1 MPKDSIEIVLTVQE
15 ARQDDID
22 RGIVRIENEFL
33 KKLGLQQ
40 GDFVEIEGDKKTVAI
55 AGRAY
60 PADLGL
66 GTIRMDPSIRKNT
79 GTSISEKVTIRAI
92 EVKPAKK
99 ITIAPYQK
107 GMRIQAP
114 SKIFLRALIG
124 RPVSKG
130 DIISPATNSRV
141 RRIRGYDPLED
152 ITDILGAAM
161 SGGLPFMSGL
171 KFVVVNTNPKGSVL
185 VTEETQ
191 LELKPEAVEITEEH
205 IPDVSYEDIG
215 GLKEEVEKVR
225 EMIEIPLKRPE
236 LFDRLGIQPPKGVL
250 LYGPPGTGKTLLA
263 KAVASESQASFHLIN
278 GPEIM
283 SKFVGD
289 AEKKIRA
296 IFDEAEKN
304 APAIIFIDEIDAIA
318 PKREE
323 SYGEVERRVVAQLLT
338 LMDGMKGRGKVIVI
352 AATNRQDALDPA
364 LRRGGRFDREI
375 EIGVPNYEGRL
386 QVLKIHT
393 RNMPISGDVELEDLA
408 RVTHGFVGA
417 DLEAL
422 CKEAAMNVIR
432 RLALKHSLKDD
443 TPLSEEIMK
452 KLIVNKKDFTDAFRN
467 VTPSAMREILI
478 ETPNVPWSRIG
489 GLNLVKQQLQESVEW
504 PIKNPEM
511 FKRMGIRSPKGILLY
526 GPPGT
531 GKTLLAKAVATES
544 EANFISVKG
553 PELLNKYVGESE
565 KAVREIFKKAKQV
578 APSVIF
584 FDEIDAIA
592 SVRGGGNDGGAK
604 AREGVVNQILTELD
618 GIEDLSEVVI
628 LAATNRPELVDPA
641 LLRPGRFDRHLL
653 VTPPNKDAIQEIL
666 KIHTKDV
673 PLVNK
678 DVLLKYLKNKLNGY
692 SGADIEAVVREAAM
706 LALRED
712 NKADKVKKKHFIE
725 ALTKVKPSLS
735 KIEVMAYKDAIKE
748 AESKAGPAYLG

>member
-1 MPKDSIEIVLTVQE
+1 MPKDSMEIILTVQE

-79 GTSISEKVTIRAI
+79 GTSISEKVKIRAI
-92 EVKPAKK
+92 DVIPAKK

-114 SKIFLRALIG
+114 SKIFLKALMG

-130 DIISPATNSRV
+130 DIVSPTTQSRI
-141 RRIRGYDPLED
+141 RRIRGYDPLLELN
-152 ITDILGAAM
+152 DILGAAM
-161 SGGLPFMSGL
+161 NGGLPFMAGL
-171 KFVVVNTNPKGSVL
+171 KFVVVKTNPKGAVL
-185 VTEETQ
+185 VTEDTE
-191 LELKPEAVEITEEH
+191 LELKPEAVEISEEQ

-215 GLKEEVEKVR
+215 GLKDEVEKVR

-289 AEKKIRA
+289 AEKKIRT

-393 RNMPISGDVELEDLA
+393 RNMPLTKDVNLEELA
-408 RVTHGFVGA
+408 RSTHGFVGA

-443 TPLSEEIMK
+443 TPLSEELMK
-452 KLIVNKKDFTDAFRN
+452 KLIVNKKDFVDAFKN

-489 GLNLVKQQLQESVEW
+489 GLTEVKQQLQESVEW

-511 FKRMGIRSPKGILLY
+511 FKRMGIRAPKGVLLY

-592 SVRGGGNDGGAK
+592 SVRGGGSDGGAK

-653 VTPPNKDAIQEIL
+653 VTPPNKTAIQEIL

-673 PLVNK
+673 PIAN
-678 DVLLKYLKNKLNGY
+678 DVTLKYLTEKLIGY

-706 LALRED
+706 LALREN
-712 NKADKVKKKHFIE
+712 NKADKVKKKHFTE
-725 ALTKVKPSLS
+725 ALSKVRPSLS
-735 KIEVMAYKDAIKE
+735 KIEVNAYKTAIQE
-748 AESKAGPAYLG
+748 AEGRVGPAYLG

>member
-1 MPKDSIEIVLTVQE
+1 MPKDSIEIILTVQE

-79 GTSISEKVTIRAI
+79 GTSISEKVKIRAI
-92 EVKPAKK
+92 DVTPAKK

-114 SKIFLRALIG
+114 SKIFLKALMG

-130 DIISPATNSRV
+130 DIVSPTTQSRI
-141 RRIRGYDPLED
+141 RRIRGYDPLLELN
-152 ITDILGAAM
+152 DILGAAM
-161 SGGLPFMSGL
+161 SGGLPFMAGL
-171 KFVVVNTNPKGSVL
+171 KFVVVKTNPKGAVL
-185 VTEETQ
+185 VTEDTE
-191 LELKPEAVEITEEH
+191 LELKPEAVEISEEH

-215 GLKEEVEKVR
+215 GLKDEVEKVR

-289 AEKKIRA
+289 AEKKIRS

-375 EIGVPNYEGRL
+375 EIGVPNYDGRL

-393 RNMPISGDVELEDLA
+393 RNMPLTKDVNLAELA
-408 RVTHGFVGA
+408 RSTHGFVGA

-452 KLIVNKKDFTDAFRN
+452 KLIVNKKDFVDAFKN

-489 GLNLVKQQLQESVEW
+489 GLTEVKQQLQESVEW

-511 FKRMGIRSPKGILLY
+511 FKRMGIRAPKGVLLY

-584 FDEIDAIA
+584 FDEIDAMA
-592 SVRGGGNDGGAK
+592 SIRGGGSDGGAK

-618 GIEDLSEVVI
+618 GVEDLSEVVI

-653 VTPPNKDAIQEIL
+653 VTPPNKTAIHEIL

-673 PLVNK
+673 PLTK
-678 DVLLKYLKNKLNGY
+678 DVTFKYLTDKLIGY

-706 LALRED
+706 LALREN
-712 NKADKVKKKHFIE
+712 NKADKVKKKHFTE
-725 ALTKVKPSLS
+725 ALSKIKPSLS
-735 KIEVMAYKDAIKE
+735 KIEVNAYKNAIQE
-748 AESKAGPAYLG
+748 AEGRVGPAYLG

>member
-1 MPKDSIEIVLTVQE
+1 MPKDSIEVILTVQE

-79 GTSISEKVTIRAI
+79 GTSISEKVTIRPI

-130 DIISPATNSRV
+130 DIISPATQSRV

-185 VTEETQ
+185 VTEETH

-289 AEKKIRA
+289 AEKRIRA

-393 RNMPISGDVELEDLA
+393 RNMPLSRDVKLEDLA

-443 TPLSEEIMK
+443 SPLSEEIMK

-467 VTPSAMREILI
+467 VTPSAMREVLI

-489 GLNLVKQQLQESVEW
+489 GLTEVKQQLQESVEW

-511 FKRMGIRSPKGILLY
+511 FKRMGIRSPKGVLLY

-592 SVRGGGNDGGAK
+592 SIRGGGSDGGAK

-653 VTPPNKDAIQEIL
+653 VTPPDKEAVREIL

-673 PLVNK
+673 PLTK
-678 DVLLKYLKNKLNGY
+678 DVTLKYLTNKLNGY

-712 NKADKVKKKHFIE
+712 NKANKVKKKHFTVAIS
-725 ALTKVKPSLS
+725 KVKPSLS
-735 KIEVMAYKDAIKE
+735 KIEVNAYKNAIQE
-748 AESKAGPAYLG
+748 AEGRVGPAYLG

>member
-1 MPKDSIEIVLTVQE
+1 MPKDSIKVILTVQE

-33 KKLGLQQ
+33 NRLGLQQ

-66 GTIRMDPSIRKNT
+66 GTIRMDPSMRKNT
-79 GTSISEKVTIRAI
+79 GTSISEKVTIRPI

-114 SKIFLRALIG
+114 SNLFLRALIG

-130 DIISPATNSRV
+130 DIITPATHGRV

-161 SGGLPFMSGL
+161 RGGLPFMSGL

-185 VTEETQ
+185 VTEETH

-205 IPDVSYEDIG
+205 IPNVAYEDIG

-289 AEKKIRA
+289 AEKKIRE
-296 IFDEAEKN
+296 IFDDAEKN
-304 APAIIFIDEIDAIA
+304 APSIIFIDEIDAIA

-352 AATNRQDALDPA
+352 AATNRPDALDPA

-386 QVLKIHT
+386 QILKIHT
-393 RNMPISGDVELEDLA
+393 RNMPLTREVNIEKLA

-417 DLEAL
+417 DLETL

-443 TPLSEEIMK
+443 APISEELMK
-452 KLIVNKKDFTDAFRN
+452 KLIVSKKDFTDAFRN
-467 VTPSAMREILI
+467 VTPSAMREVLI
-478 ETPNVPWSRIG
+478 ETPNVPWSKIG
-489 GLNLVKQQLQESVEW
+489 GLTEVKQQLQESVEW

-511 FKRMGIRSPKGILLY
+511 FKRMGIRPPKGILLY

-565 KAVREIFKKAKQV
+565 KAIREIFKKAKQV

-584 FDEIDAIA
+584 FDELDAIA
-592 SVRGGGNDGGAK
+592 SIRGGGDGGSS
-604 AREGVVNQILTELD
+604 AREGTVNQILTELD

-628 LAATNRPELVDPA
+628 LAATNRPELIDPA

-653 VTPPNKDAIQEIL
+653 VTPPDKDAIREIL

-673 PLVNK
+673 PLTK
-678 DVLLKYLKNKLNGY
+678 DVTLKYLTNKLNGY
-692 SGADIEAVVREAAM
+692 SGADIESVVREAAM

-712 NKADKVKKKHFIE
+712 NKADKVKKKHFTE

-735 KIEVMAYKDAIKE
+735 KIEVNAYTNAIQE
-748 AESKAGPAYLG
+748 AEGRVGPAYLG

>member
-1 MPKDSIEIVLTVQE
+1 MPKDSIKVILTVQE

-33 KKLGLQQ
+33 NRLGLQQ

-66 GTIRMDPSIRKNT
+66 GTIRMDPSMRKNT
-79 GTSISEKVTIRAI
+79 GTSISEKVTIRPI

-114 SKIFLRALIG
+114 SNLFLRALIG

-130 DIISPATNSRV
+130 DIITPATHGRV

-161 SGGLPFMSGL
+161 RGGLPFMSGL

-185 VTEETQ
+185 VTEETH

-205 IPDVSYEDIG
+205 IPNVAYEDIG

-289 AEKKIRA
+289 AEKKIRE
-296 IFDEAEKN
+296 IFDDAEKN
-304 APAIIFIDEIDAIA
+304 APSIIFIDEIDAIA

-352 AATNRQDALDPA
+352 AATNRPDALDPA

-386 QVLKIHT
+386 QILKIHT
-393 RNMPISGDVELEDLA
+393 RNMPLTREVNIEKLA

-417 DLEAL
+417 DLETL

-443 TPLSEEIMK
+443 APISEELMK
-452 KLIVNKKDFTDAFRN
+452 KLIVSKKDFTDAFRN
-467 VTPSAMREILI
+467 VTPSAMREVLI
-478 ETPNVPWSRIG
+478 ETPNVPWSKIG
-489 GLNLVKQQLQESVEW
+489 GLTEVKQQLQESVEW

-511 FKRMGIRSPKGILLY
+511 FKRMGIRPPKGILLY

-565 KAVREIFKKAKQV
+565 KAIREIFKKAKQV

-584 FDEIDAIA
+584 FDELDAIA
-592 SVRGGGNDGGAK
+592 SIRGGGDGGSR
-604 AREGVVNQILTELD
+604 AREGTVNQILTELD

-628 LAATNRPELVDPA
+628 LAATNRPELIDPA

-653 VTPPNKDAIQEIL
+653 VTPPDKDAIREIL

-673 PLVNK
+673 PLTK
-678 DVLLKYLKNKLNGY
+678 DVTLKYLTNKLNGY
-692 SGADIEAVVREAAM
+692 SGADIESVVREAAM

-712 NKADKVKKKHFIE
+712 NKADKVKKKHFTE

-735 KIEVMAYKDAIKE
+735 KIEVNAYTNAIQE
-748 AESKAGPAYLG
+748 AEGRVGPAYLG

>member
-1 MPKDSIEIVLTVQE
+1 MPKDSKELVLTVQE

-66 GTIRMDPSIRKNT
+66 GTIRMDPSIRKNA
-79 GTSISEKVTIRAI
+79 GTSISEKVSLRAI
-92 EVKPAKK
+92 DIKPAKK

-114 SKIFLRALIG
+114 PKMFLKALVG

-130 DIISPATNSRV
+130 DIITPATHGRV
-141 RRIRGYDPLED
+141 RRIRGYVPLED
-152 ITDILGAAM
+152 LSDILGAAM
-161 SGGLPFMSGL
+161 SGGLPLMSGL
-171 KFVVVNTNPKGSVL
+171 KFVVVNTSPKGAVL
-185 VTEETQ
+185 VTDETQ
-191 LELKPEAVEITEEH
+191 LELKPEAVEITEDH
-205 IPDVSYEDIG
+205 VPDVSYEDIG

-289 AEKKIRA
+289 AEKKIRT
-296 IFDEAEKN
+296 IFDEAEN
-304 APAIIFIDEIDAIA
+304 NSPAIIFIDEIDAIA

-375 EIGVPNYEGRL
+375 EIGVPNYDGRL

-393 RNMPISGDVELEDLA
+393 RNMPLTNDVKLEELA

-443 TPLSEEIMK
+443 SPLDEEIMK
-452 KLIVNKKDFTDAFRN
+452 KLIVNQKDFEDAFRN
-467 VTPSAMREILI
+467 VSPSAMREILI
-478 ETPNVPWSRIG
+478 ETPNVPWNRIG
-489 GLNLVKQQLQESVEW
+489 GLNEIKQQLKEAVEW

-511 FKRMGIRSPKGILLY
+511 FKRMGIRAPKGVLLY

-565 KAVREIFKKAKQV
+565 KAVREIFRKAKQV
-578 APSVIF
+578 APSVVF
-584 FDEIDAIA
+584 FDEIDSIA
-592 SVRGGGNDGGAK
+592 AVRGGGGDGGTK

-618 GIEDLSEVVI
+618 GVEDLSEVVVI
-628 LAATNRPELVDPA
+628 AATNRPELVDPA

-653 VTPPNKDAIQEIL
+653 VRPPTKSAIQEIL

-673 PLVNK
+673 PLSK
-678 DVLLKYLKNKLNGY
+678 DITLKYLTEKLVGY
-692 SGADIEAVVREAAM
+692 SGADIEAIVREAAM
-706 LALRED
+706 LALREKSD
-712 NKADKVKKKHFIE
+712 AENVKKKHFTE
-725 ALTKVKPSLS
+725 ALSKIRPSLS
-735 KIEVMAYKDAIKE
+735 KIEVNAYKNAIRE
-748 AESKAGPAYLG
+748 AEGRVGPDYLG

>member
-1 MPKDSIEIVLTVQE
+1 MPKDSIKVILTVQE

-33 KKLGLQQ
+33 NRLGLQQ

-66 GTIRMDPSIRKNT
+66 GTIRMDPSMRKNT
-79 GTSISEKVTIRAI
+79 GTSISEKVTIRPI

-114 SKIFLRALIG
+114 PNLFLRALIG

-130 DIISPATNSRV
+130 DIITPATHGRV

-161 SGGLPFMSGL
+161 RGGLPFMSGL

-185 VTEETQ
+185 VTEETH

-205 IPDVSYEDIG
+205 IPNVAYEDIG

-289 AEKKIRA
+289 AEKKIRE
-296 IFDEAEKN
+296 IFDDAEKN
-304 APAIIFIDEIDAIA
+304 APSIIFIDEIDAIA

-352 AATNRQDALDPA
+352 AATNRPDALDPA

-386 QVLKIHT
+386 QILKIHT
-393 RNMPISGDVELEDLA
+393 RNMPLTREVNIEKLA

-417 DLEAL
+417 DLETL

-443 TPLSEEIMK
+443 APISEELMK
-452 KLIVNKKDFTDAFRN
+452 KLIVSKKDFTDAFRN
-467 VTPSAMREILI
+467 VTPSAMREVLI
-478 ETPNVPWSRIG
+478 ETPNVPWSKIG
-489 GLNLVKQQLQESVEW
+489 GLTEVKQQLQESVEW

-511 FKRMGIRSPKGILLY
+511 FKRMGIRPPKGILLY

-565 KAVREIFKKAKQV
+565 KAIREIFKKAKQV

-584 FDEIDAIA
+584 FDELDAIA
-592 SVRGGGNDGGAK
+592 SIRGGGDGGSS
-604 AREGVVNQILTELD
+604 AREGTVNQILTELD

-628 LAATNRPELVDPA
+628 LAATNRPELIDPA

-653 VTPPNKDAIQEIL
+653 VTPPDKDAIREIL

-673 PLVNK
+673 PLTK
-678 DVLLKYLKNKLNGY
+678 DVTLKYLTNKLNGY
-692 SGADIEAVVREAAM
+692 SGADIESVVREAAM

-712 NKADKVKKKHFIE
+712 NKADKVKKKHFTE

-735 KIEVMAYKDAIKE
+735 KIEVNAYTNAIQE
-748 AESKAGPAYLG
+748 AEGRVGPAYLG

>member
-1 MPKDSIEIVLTVQE
+1 MPKDSMEIILTVQE

-79 GTSISEKVTIRAI
+79 GTSISEKVKIRAI
-92 EVKPAKK
+92 DVIPAKK

-114 SKIFLRALIG
+114 SKIFLKALMG

-130 DIISPATNSRV
+130 DIVSPTTQSRI
-141 RRIRGYDPLED
+141 RRIRGYDPLLELN
-152 ITDILGAAM
+152 DILGAAM
-161 SGGLPFMSGL
+161 NGGLPFMAGL
-171 KFVVVNTNPKGSVL
+171 KFVVVKTNPKGAVL
-185 VTEETQ
+185 VTEDTE
-191 LELKPEAVEITEEH
+191 LELKPEAVEISEEQ

-215 GLKEEVEKVR
+215 GLKDEVEKVR

-289 AEKKIRA
+289 AEKKIRT

-393 RNMPISGDVELEDLA
+393 RNMPLTKDVNLEELA
-408 RVTHGFVGA
+408 RSTHGFVGA

-443 TPLSEEIMK
+443 TPLSEELMK
-452 KLIVNKKDFTDAFRN
+452 KLIVNKKDFVDAFKN

-489 GLNLVKQQLQESVEW
+489 GLTEVKQQLQESVEW

-511 FKRMGIRSPKGILLY
+511 FKRMGIRAPKGVLLY

-592 SVRGGGNDGGAK
+592 SVRGGGSDGGAK

-653 VTPPNKDAIQEIL
+653 VTPPNKTAIQEIL

-673 PLVNK
+673 PIAN
-678 DVLLKYLKNKLNGY
+678 DVTLKYLTEKLIGY

-706 LALRED
+706 LALREN
-712 NKADKVKKKHFIE
+712 NKADKVKKKHFTE
-725 ALTKVKPSLS
+725 ALSKVRPSLS
-735 KIEVMAYKDAIKE
+735 KIEVNAYKTAIRE
-748 AESKAGPAYLG
+748 AEGRVGPAYLG

>member
-1 MPKDSIEIVLTVQE
+1 MPKDSIKVILTVQE

-33 KKLGLQQ
+33 NRLGLQQ

-66 GTIRMDPSIRKNT
+66 GTIRMDPSLRKNT
-79 GTSISEKVTIRAI
+79 GTSISEKVTIRPI

-114 SKIFLRALIG
+114 PNLFLRALIG

-130 DIISPATNSRV
+130 DIITPATHGRV

-161 SGGLPFMSGL
+161 RGGLPFMSGL

-289 AEKKIRA
+289 AEKKIRE
-296 IFDEAEKN
+296 IFDDAEKN
-304 APAIIFIDEIDAIA
+304 APSIIFIDEIDAIA

-352 AATNRQDALDPA
+352 AATNRPDALDPA

-386 QVLKIHT
+386 QILKIHT
-393 RNMPISGDVELEDLA
+393 RNMPLTREVNIEKLA

-417 DLEAL
+417 DLETL

-443 TPLSEEIMK
+443 APISEELMK
-452 KLIVNKKDFTDAFRN
+452 KLIVSKKDFTDAFRN
-467 VTPSAMREILI
+467 VTPSAMREVLI
-478 ETPNVPWSRIG
+478 ETPNVPWSKIG
-489 GLNLVKQQLQESVEW
+489 GLTEVKQQLQESVEW

-511 FKRMGIRSPKGILLY
+511 FKRMGIRPPKGILLY

-565 KAVREIFKKAKQV
+565 KAIREIFKKAKQV

-584 FDEIDAIA
+584 FDELDAIA
-592 SVRGGGNDGGAK
+592 SIRGGGDGGSS
-604 AREGVVNQILTELD
+604 AREGTVNQILTELD

-628 LAATNRPELVDPA
+628 LAATNRPELIDPA

-653 VTPPNKDAIQEIL
+653 VTPPDKDAIREIL

-673 PLVNK
+673 PLTK
-678 DVLLKYLKNKLNGY
+678 DVTLKYLTNKLNGY
-692 SGADIEAVVREAAM
+692 SGADIESVVREAAM

-712 NKADKVKKKHFIE
+712 NKADKVKKKHFTE

-735 KIEVMAYKDAIKE
+735 KIEVNAYTNAIQE
-748 AESKAGPAYLG
+748 AEGRVGPAYLG

>member
-1 MPKDSIEIVLTVQE
+1 MPKDSIKVILTVQE

-33 KKLGLQQ
+33 NRLGLQQ

-66 GTIRMDPSIRKNT
+66 GTIRMDPSMRKNT
-79 GTSISEKVTIRAI
+79 GTSISEKVTIRPI

-114 SKIFLRALIG
+114 PNLFLRALIG

-130 DIISPATNSRV
+130 DIITPATHGRV

-161 SGGLPFMSGL
+161 RGGLPFMSGL

-289 AEKKIRA
+289 AEKKIRE
-296 IFDEAEKN
+296 IFDDAEKN
-304 APAIIFIDEIDAIA
+304 APSIIFIDEIDAIA

-352 AATNRQDALDPA
+352 AATNRPDALDPA

-386 QVLKIHT
+386 QILKIHT
-393 RNMPISGDVELEDLA
+393 RNMPLTREVNIEKLA

-417 DLEAL
+417 DLETL

-443 TPLSEEIMK
+443 APISEELMK
-452 KLIVNKKDFTDAFRN
+452 KLIVSKKDFTDAFRN
-467 VTPSAMREILI
+467 VTPSAMREVLI
-478 ETPNVPWSRIG
+478 ETPNVPWSKIG
-489 GLNLVKQQLQESVEW
+489 GLTEVKQQLQESVEW

-511 FKRMGIRSPKGILLY
+511 FKRMGIRPPKGILLY

-565 KAVREIFKKAKQV
+565 KAIREIFKKAKQV

-584 FDEIDAIA
+584 FDELDAIA
-592 SVRGGGNDGGAK
+592 SIRGGGDGGSS
-604 AREGVVNQILTELD
+604 AREGTVNQILTELD

-628 LAATNRPELVDPA
+628 LAATNRPELIDPA

-653 VTPPNKDAIQEIL
+653 VTPPDKDAIREIL

-673 PLVNK
+673 PLTK
-678 DVLLKYLKNKLNGY
+678 DVTLKYLTNKLNGY
-692 SGADIEAVVREAAM
+692 SGADIESVVREAAM

-712 NKADKVKKKHFIE
+712 NKADKVKKKHFTE

-735 KIEVMAYKDAIKE
+735 KIEVNAYKNAIQE
-748 AESKAGPAYLG
+748 AEGRVGPAYLG

>member
-1 MPKDSIEIVLTVQE
+1 MPKDSIKVILTVQE

-33 KKLGLQQ
+33 NRLGLQQ

-66 GTIRMDPSIRKNT
+66 GTIRMDPSMRKNT
-79 GTSISEKVTIRAI
+79 GTSISEKVTIRPI

-114 SKIFLRALIG
+114 PNLFLRALIG

-130 DIISPATNSRV
+130 DIITPATHGRV

-161 SGGLPFMSGL
+161 RGGLPFMSGL

-289 AEKKIRA
+289 AEKKIRE
-296 IFDEAEKN
+296 IFDDAEKN
-304 APAIIFIDEIDAIA
+304 APSIIFIDEIDAIA

-352 AATNRQDALDPA
+352 AATNRPDALDPA

-386 QVLKIHT
+386 QILKIHT
-393 RNMPISGDVELEDLA
+393 RNMPLTREVNIEKLA

-417 DLEAL
+417 DLETL

-443 TPLSEEIMK
+443 APISEELMK
-452 KLIVNKKDFTDAFRN
+452 KLIVSKKDFTDAFRN
-467 VTPSAMREILI
+467 VTPSAMREVLI
-478 ETPNVPWSRIG
+478 ETPNVPWSKIG
-489 GLNLVKQQLQESVEW
+489 GLTEVKQQLQESVEW

-511 FKRMGIRSPKGILLY
+511 FKRMGIRPPKGILLY

-565 KAVREIFKKAKQV
+565 KAIREIFKKAKQV

-584 FDEIDAIA
+584 FDELDAIA
-592 SVRGGGNDGGAK
+592 SIRGGGDGGSS
-604 AREGVVNQILTELD
+604 AREGTVNQILTELD

-628 LAATNRPELVDPA
+628 LAATNRPELIDPA

-653 VTPPNKDAIQEIL
+653 VTPPDKDAIREIL

-673 PLVNK
+673 PLTK
-678 DVLLKYLKNKLNGY
+678 DVTLKYLTNKLNGY
-692 SGADIEAVVREAAM
+692 SGADIESVVREAAM

-712 NKADKVKKKHFIE
+712 NKADKVKKKHFTE

-735 KIEVMAYKDAIKE
+735 KIEVNAYTNAIQE
-748 AESKAGPAYLG
+748 AEGRVGPAYLG

>member
-1 MPKDSIEIVLTVQE
+1 MPKDSMEIILTVQE

-79 GTSISEKVTIRAI
+79 GTSISEKVKIRAI
-92 EVKPAKK
+92 DVIPAKK

-114 SKIFLRALIG
+114 SKIFLKALMG

-130 DIISPATNSRV
+130 DIVSPTTQSRI
-141 RRIRGYDPLED
+141 RRIRGYDPLLELN
-152 ITDILGAAM
+152 DILGAAM
-161 SGGLPFMSGL
+161 NGGLPFMAGL
-171 KFVVVNTNPKGSVL
+171 KFVVVKTNPKGAVL
-185 VTEETQ
+185 VTEDTE
-191 LELKPEAVEITEEH
+191 LELKPEAVEISEEQ

-215 GLKEEVEKVR
+215 GLKDEVEKVR

-289 AEKKIRA
+289 AEKKIRT

-393 RNMPISGDVELEDLA
+393 RNMPLTKDVNLEELA
-408 RVTHGFVGA
+408 RSTHGFVGA

-443 TPLSEEIMK
+443 TPLSEELMK
-452 KLIVNKKDFTDAFRN
+452 KLIVNKKDFVDAFKN

-489 GLNLVKQQLQESVEW
+489 GLTEVKQQLQESVEW
-504 PIKNPEM
+504 TIKNPEM
-511 FKRMGIRSPKGILLY
+511 FKRMGIRAPKGVLLY

-592 SVRGGGNDGGAK
+592 SVRGGGSDGGAK

-653 VTPPNKDAIQEIL
+653 VTPPNKTAIQEIL

-673 PLVNK
+673 PIAN
-678 DVLLKYLKNKLNGY
+678 DVTLKYLTEKLIGY

-706 LALRED
+706 LALREN
-712 NKADKVKKKHFIE
+712 NKADKVKKKHFTE
-725 ALTKVKPSLS
+725 ALSKVRPSLS
-735 KIEVMAYKDAIKE
+735 KIEVNAYKTAIRE
-748 AESKAGPAYLG
+748 AEGRVGPAYLG

>member
-1 MPKDSIEIVLTVQE
+1 MAKAILPEIILKVQE
-15 ARQDDID
+15 AAQPDVDK
-22 RGIVRIENEFL
+22 GVVRIENEFL
-33 KKLGLQQ
+33 RKLGIEQ

-55 AGRAY
+55 AGRAF

-66 GTIRMDPSIRKNT
+66 GTIRMDSSSRKNA
-79 GTSISEKVTIRAI
+79 GTSISEKVKIKPAEIT
-92 EVKPAKK
+92 PAKK
-99 ITIAPYQK
+99 LTIAPFQK
-107 GMRIQAP
+107 GMRIQRFDGL
-114 SKIFLRALIG
+114 SKSLRG
-124 RPVSKG
+124 RAVTKG
-130 DIISPATNSRV
+130 DIISPLTHGRI
-141 RRIRGYDPLED
+141 RRRPRGYDPFEELSE
-152 ITDILGAAM
+152 ILNM
-161 SGGLPFMSGL
+161 SLNHGLPFMTGL
-171 KFVVVNTNPKGSVL
+171 KFVVVNTAPKGAVL
-185 VTEETQ
+185 VTEDTAI
-191 LELKPEAVEITEEH
+191 ELKPEAVEITEDQVT
-205 IPDVSYEDIG
+205 DVSYEDIG
-215 GLKEEVEKVR
+215 GLRDEVEKVR

-289 AEKKIRA
+289 AEKKIRS

-304 APAIIFIDEIDAIA
+304 APSIIFIDEIDAIA
-318 PKREE
+318 PKRDE

-375 EIGVPNYEGRL
+375 EIGVPNQEGRL
-386 QVLKIHT
+386 QILKIHT
-393 RNMPISGDVELEDLA
+393 RNMPLARDVEIKELA
-408 RVTHGFVGA
+408 RKTHGFVGA
-417 DLEAL
+417 DLETL

-443 TPLSEEIMK
+443 APISEEIMK
-452 KLIVNKKDFTDAFRN
+452 KLIVRQRDFEHAFRN
-467 VTPSAMREILI
+467 VTPSAMREISI
-478 ETPNVPWSRIG
+478 ESPNIKWNQVG
-489 GLNLVKQQLQESVEW
+489 GLEKTKEELREAVEW

-511 FKRMGIRSPKGILLY
+511 FKRMGIRAPKGILLY

-565 KAVREIFKKAKQV
+565 KAVREIFRKAKQV
-578 APSVIF
+578 APAIIF
-584 FDEIDAIA
+584 FDEIDSIA
-592 SVRGGGNDGGAK
+592 SVRGIDMGAK
-604 AREGVVNQILTELD
+604 AKEGVVNQILTEID
-618 GIEDLSEVVI
+618 GVEDLSEVVVI
-628 LAATNRPELVDPA
+628 AATNRPDLIDPA

-653 VTPPNKDAIQEIL
+653 VSPPDKNAIIEIL
-666 KIHTKDV
+666 KVHTKKV
-673 PLVNK
+673 PLVK
-678 DVLLKYLKNKLNGY
+678 EIVITELAKKLNGY

-706 LALRED
+706 LALRENND
-712 NKADKVKKKHFIE
+712 AKNVNKKHFE
-725 ALTKVKPSLS
+725 SALKKVKPSLS
-735 KIEVMAYKDAIKE
+735 KVELNAYKHALSEVE
-748 AESKAGPAYLG
+748 ASVGPDYLG